1 MKTICP
7 VCNKEFELKQSEY
20 NRGRRCCCKSCAA
33 KYREMNKRKNSKAEL
48 EELADF
54 VNDESRWQK
63 LKNDEFV
70 QLYRTELHSLENT
83 LQSKIWE
90 IENNLD
96 EKYEK
101 ITRPKVIRK
110 VNDYGNAD
118 INRLIRKLSDRV
130 KELEK
135 ENKYLKSQLE
145 SERTAR
151 EYDGAV
157 FNGCV

>member
-54 VNDESRWQK
+54 DNDESRWQK

-135 ENKYLKSQLE
+135 ENKYLKSQLK
-145 SERTAR
+145 SERTTR

>member
-135 ENKYLKSQLE
+135 ENKYLKSRLE
-145 SERTAR
+145 SERRER

>member
-54 VNDESRWQK
+54 DNDESRWQK

-135 ENKYLKSQLE
+135 ENKYLKSQLK

-151 EYDGAV
+151 EYDGVV